1 MAQPIIWRTLTVAV
15 GVLLSGVPATRADV
29 AFPYTFSA
37 GTAAVADQVNQNF
50 QAVNARQAATLA
62 SLAGTWSLQINSA
75 SSRQVSVPITYHF
88 WNGTATVT
96 ENTSAMVT
104 ITCVNVSIA
113 TMTLTAGGT
122 ATIAGTGKSTCD
134 PGETFNLAA
143 TFTVTSDGVG
153 RVSGIPGDPL
163 DFQVSKD
170 LNSMIVWS
178 LGTEQLAGQ
187 ALRR

>member
-1 MAQPIIWRTLTVAV
+1 MAQPVIWR
-15 GVLLSGVPATRADV
+15 
-29 AFPYTFSA
+29 
-37 GTAAVADQVNQNF
+37 TAAVADQVNQNF

-88 WNGTATVT
+88 WNGTTTVT
-96 ENTSAMVT
+96 ENTSAMVA

-143 TFTVTSDGVG
+143 TFTVTADGVG

-178 LGTEQLAGQ
+178 LGTEQLAGLILNSCGGSGGGGEAPAVGNATWDQ
-187 ALRR
+187 ATWGTATWR